1 MVERKTTMVWSR
13 NRLQYPK
20 RARGPTEPDI
30 VTLRGMFRH
39 VLSSPSTEVLVL
51 TSHVA
56 IGQALVV
63 ALRSFGWDADRFD
76 PRRDATVANGSRV
89 VVGPVAHGS
98 PESGIMASLGG
109 PTTIVLDDSLKVT
122 GAQQLPAD
130 SSIQEVL
137 MALQKMAKQDRRM
150 TITPR
155 HAQILQYVAEGM
167 SVHQAASQLGIT
179 SKTVNNHLGSVY
191 RRLGV
196 ENLTQ
201 AVLRAIRFG
210 LIDPAKTT
218 EPLLRR

>member
-1 MVERKTTMVWSR
+1 
-13 NRLQYPK
+13 
-20 RARGPTEPDI
+20 
-30 VTLRGMFRH
+30 
-39 VLSSPSTEVLVL
+39 
-51 TSHVA
+51 
-56 IGQALVV
+56 
-63 ALRSFGWDADRFD
+63 
-76 PRRDATVANGSRV
+76 
-89 VVGPVAHGS
+89 
-98 PESGIMASLGG
+98 MASLGG

>member
-1 MVERKTTMVWSR
+1 
-13 NRLQYPK
+13 
-20 RARGPTEPDI
+20 
-30 VTLRGMFRH
+30 
-39 VLSSPSTEVLVL
+39 VLTSIPSDVLVL
-51 TSHVA
+51 SSHVA

-63 ALRSFGWDADRFD
+63 ALRSLGLNADRYIPGLD
-76 PRRDATVANGSRV
+76 THATTRV
-89 VVGPVAHGS
+89 LVGPIADGS
-98 PESGIMASLGG
+98 PEAKVTASLGG
-109 PTTIVLDDSLKVT
+109 PTTIVIDERVSIS
-122 GAQQLPAD
+122 GAQQLSAD
-130 SSIQEVL
+130 ASIQEVL
-137 MALQKMAKQDRRM
+137 VALHKTTKSDRRL

-210 LIDPAKTT
+210 LIDPSRTSEPTT
-218 EPLLRR
+218 GS

>member
-1 MVERKTTMVWSR
+1 M
-13 NRLQYPK
+13 
-20 RARGPTEPDI
+20 PTF
-30 VTLRGMFRH
+30 V
-39 VLSSPSTEVLVL
+39 PSEVLVL

-63 ALRSFGWDADRFD
+63 ALRSYGVSADRYV
-76 PRRDATVANGSRV
+76 PGLGTHASTRIL
-89 VVGPVAHGS
+89 VGPVVDGS
-98 PESGIMASLGG
+98 PESKVADTLAGSA
-109 PTTIVLDDSLKVT
+109 TIVIDESVTIT
-122 GAQQLPAD
+122 GAQQLSPDA
-130 SSIQEVL
+130 SIQEVL
-137 MALQKMAKQDRRM
+137 LALQKSSKHDRRM

-210 LIDPAKTT
+210 LIDPSKYS
-218 EPLLRR
+218 EPAISN